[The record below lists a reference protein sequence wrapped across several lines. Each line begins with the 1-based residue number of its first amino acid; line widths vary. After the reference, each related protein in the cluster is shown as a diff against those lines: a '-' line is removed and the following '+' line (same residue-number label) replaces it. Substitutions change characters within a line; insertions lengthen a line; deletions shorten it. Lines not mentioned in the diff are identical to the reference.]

1 MARREGLRR
10 GWLTYGEL
18 IQMLPPFALAKF
30 LLNNITIIAVSYAAS
45 VITIAGALFLAAHVP
60 GTSLHRQR
68 TQLATNTT
76 DILNDAELDNNS
88 GTINETSQS
97 VSSSSVITLQQN
109 RTNLAFNVEDE
120 LLKLE
125 QQYREEALRDSILQ
139 RQNEISTESRLT
151 LPQQMLMAK
160 INVKQKCAKHGQQYQ
175 QQGQWFAH
183 KEEYSDYDQLIR
195 GQTAPDLDLAKQCQ
209 NVMLQTRPNGLIGS
223 VCTDYIQ
230 TSINNPQS
238 YDNSTMVTMLW
249 HFLTDTVQHTSF
261 MRLPF
266 VWLKFM

>member
-18 IQMLPPFALAKF
+18 IQMLPPFTLAKF

-68 TQLATNTT
+68 TQLKTNTT
-76 DILNDAELDNNS
+76 DILNGAELDNNS
-88 GTINETSQS
+88 AAINETSQS
-97 VSSSSVITLQQN
+97 VSSASVITLQHN

-183 KEEYSDYDQLIR
+183 KEEYSDYEQLIR
-195 GQTAPDLDLAKQCQ
+195 GPTADLDLAKQCQ
-209 NVMLQTRPNGLIGS
+209 NVMLQTRPYGLIDS
-223 VCTDYIQ
+223 VCTDYVQ